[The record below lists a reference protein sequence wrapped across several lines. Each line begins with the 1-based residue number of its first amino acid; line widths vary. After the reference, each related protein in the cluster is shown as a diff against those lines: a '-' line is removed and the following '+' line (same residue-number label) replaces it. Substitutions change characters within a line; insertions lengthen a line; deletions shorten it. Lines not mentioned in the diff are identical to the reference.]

1 MDICHITSAH
11 ERYDDR
17 IFLKEC
23 KSLAEAGQKVSLIVH
38 DELGYEKKEGVD
50 IYSTGIKYRS
60 RKKRIFSGNRKILKV
75 AGSLSADIYHLHD
88 PELLLIARK
97 LKRQGKKVIFDSHE
111 NYPLQILE
119 KEYIPAVLRPVISEI
134 YQWVER
140 RLLKYTEA
148 AIIPCSFEGQNP
160 LQGKTRIVEYIN
172 GYPSM
177 KVFYEYYDKDAK
189 KEDSICYVGGL
200 SEQRGIKNLIKA
212 AALSKVR
219 LILAGGFSS
228 EEYKKEILAMPE
240 MAFVEYRGKLTWDE
254 IREIYQKTR
263 IGMSI
268 LKNCGQYDKMDNLPT
283 KVYEYMSMGL
293 PVIISDSPY
302 NKIIEREGLGICVN
316 PADIEEISR
325 AIKKLLGCPQ
335 EARWMGEKGRKIIR
349 EKWNWE
355 KESRKLLELYEKIQT
370 A

>member
-23 KSLAEAGQKVSLIVH
+23 KSLAGAGQRVSLIVH
-38 DELGYEKKEGVD
+38 DELENEKKEGVD
-50 IYSTGIKYRS
+50 IYSTGTKYYS
-60 RKKRIFSGNRKILKV
+60 RKKRIFSGNRKILKT
-75 AGSLSADIYHLHD
+75 AKYISADVYHLHD

-97 LKRQGKKVIFDSHE
+97 LKRKGKKVIFDSHE
-111 NYPLQILE
+111 NYPLQISE
-119 KEYIPAVLRPVISEI
+119 KEYLPVILRPVISEI
-134 YQWVER
+134 YRWIEE
-140 RLLKYTEA
+140 RLLKYTDA
-148 AIIPCSFEGQNP
+148 AIIPCSFDGENP
-160 LQGKTRIVEYIN
+160 LQGKSGIVEYIN

-177 KVFYEYYDKDAK
+177 EVFYEYYDKDVE
-189 KEDSICYVGGL
+189 KEESICYVGGL

-212 AALSKVR
+212 AALSKVK

-228 EEYKKEILAMPE
+228 EEYKREILSMPE
-240 MAFVEYRGKLTWDE
+240 MEFVEYRGKLTWDE

-268 LKNCGQYDKMDNLPT
+268 LKNCGQYDRMDNLPT

-293 PVIISDSPY
+293 PVIISNSPY
-302 NKIIEREGLGICVN
+302 NRIIEQEDIGICVD

-325 AIKKLLGCPQ
+325 AVNRLLGNPQ
-335 EARWMGEKGRKIIR
+335 EAQRMGENGRKIIK

-355 KESRKLLELYEKIQT
+355 TESRKLMELYEKLRT
-370 A
+370 D